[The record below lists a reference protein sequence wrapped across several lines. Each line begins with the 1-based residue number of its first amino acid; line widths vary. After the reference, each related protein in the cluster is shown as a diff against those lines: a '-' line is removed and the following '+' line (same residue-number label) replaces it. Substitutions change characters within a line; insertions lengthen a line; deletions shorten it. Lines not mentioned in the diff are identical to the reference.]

1 MMVYLFG
8 FLGFALGFAV
18 GLGVINV
25 LLRNRTVSEVKK
37 DRSARTVYGLFV
49 WLCAVVGVFLGLWAH
64 SMFF

>member
-25 LLRNRTVSEVKK
+25 LLRNRSVADVKK
-37 DRSARTVYGLFV
+37 DRSARTAYGLFV
-49 WLCAVVGVFLGLWAH
+49 WLCAVVGIFFGIWAY
-64 SMFF
+64 SLFF